1 MVPLLASEA
10 LQQLLIRLHNLSLI
24 LQDLRPSQWNRGT
37 AGAER
42 PSCAIPGVQGHL
54 WHLTA
59 VNDQFAGSAYING
72 RRLTKKLALSTKY
85 IKVLTNQ
92 INNHL
97 QSCLAWCELQD
108 PNKALK
114 ALGRSEDLL
123 SQLYQAILNHSKAT
137 LTASRP

>member
-1 MVPLLASEA
+1 M
-10 LQQLLIRLHNLSLI
+10 
-24 LQDLRPSQWNRGT
+24 
-37 AGAER
+37 
-42 PSCAIPGVQGHL
+42 
-54 WHLTA
+54 
-59 VNDQFAGSAYING
+59 
-72 RRLTKKLALSTKY
+72 ALSTQY
-85 IKVLTNQ
+85 IKALTNQ

-123 SQLYQAILNHSKAT
+123 SQLYQAVLHHSKAT